1 MDHEGSG
8 DGIDAGDL
16 KQALQRHGIR
26 VTIVQAAQ
34 LIKEIDDDGNG
45 SINFE
50 EFFEAVQAHF
60 ERQYNKELTNDLIA
74 EKESA
79 TMAAARAGLASQST
93 ASGRNDGSR
102 RRRSSSSDPGRARR
116 THIYI
121 IHPRTRRVDAF
132 VDSSWR
138 RGVSTIRWHTS

>member
-79 TMAAARAGLASQST
+79 TMAAARAGYARAARTLLEAGADCTITREDGATALSLAEALAASSQV
-93 ASGRNDGSR
+93 
-102 RRRSSSSDPGRARR
+102 ARLSPQP
-116 THIYI
+116 T
-121 IHPRTRRVDAF
+121 
-132 VDSSWR
+132 
-138 RGVSTIRWHTS
+138 